1 MYPKYDLIIFTLSR
15 WDAPISSPSLSLA
28 KEFSKNNRVFYIDHP
43 YSWKDF
49 AKLYNKPEI
58 KVRKKALLFRKN
70 IYTKS
75 KESNNLTFVTPGI
88 SLPINFLP
96 VGKLYNLLSK
106 YNDRIIFSTIRRI
119 IKEFDIKDFV
129 FINAFDPFFAI
140 EFPSD
145 IKPLK
150 KIYQSMDDLS
160 QVAYTAKHGI
170 KLEEAIIKAYDITLT
185 TSRELRRL
193 KSQFSDKVFLHPNAA
208 DVSLFR
214 KSADEILPKPKEFET
229 INKKV
234 IGFTGNL
241 EERTDYELLR
251 KIAEKHSDKI
261 LLLVGPFGNDEYK
274 TVNLDK
280 IPNVIFAGPK
290 NIKELPAYLQYMDCL
305 IIPFKCSILT
315 KSIYPLKINEYLAAG
330 KPVIATHFSEDIY
343 SFKDVAYIAE
353 NQDEFINYIDIAIA
367 ENNEEKKQERIKA
380 TLQNTWTA
388 RVDAFWEIL
397 SEN

>member
-49 AKLYNKPEI
+49 TKLYNKPEI
-58 KVRKKALLFRKN
+58 KARKKALLFRKN

-75 KESNNLTFVTPGI
+75 KESDNLTFVTPGI

-96 VGKLYNLLSK
+96 GGKFYNLLSK
-106 YNDRIIFSTIRRI
+106 YNDHIIFSTIRRI
-119 IKEFDIKDFV
+119 IKDFNIKEFV

-150 KIYQSMDDLS
+150 KVYQSMDDLS

-214 KSADEILPKPKEFET
+214 KSADEVLPKPKEFET

-280 IPNVIFAGPK
+280 IPNVIFAGSK
-290 NIKELPAYLQYMDCL
+290 NIKDLPAYLQYMDCL

-353 NQDEFINYIDIAIA
+353 NHDEFINYIDIAIA
-367 ENNEEKKQERIKA
+367 ENTEEKKQERIKA

-388 RVDAFWEIL
+388 RVDAFWKIL